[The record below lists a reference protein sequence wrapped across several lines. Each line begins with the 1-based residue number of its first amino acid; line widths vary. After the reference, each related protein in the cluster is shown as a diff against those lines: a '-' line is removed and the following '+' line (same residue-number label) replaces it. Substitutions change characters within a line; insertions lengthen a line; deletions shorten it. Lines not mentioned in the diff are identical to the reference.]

1 MAGALLGVV
10 MTLRSMLSALALA
23 TALPLALPVAA
34 SEPASR
40 SEQSRALER
49 AANAVVGLQVAAVEG
64 ARSATTLG
72 KARQGSGVVIDGQG
86 LVLTIGY
93 LILEADQVLL
103 ITDDRRRIPA
113 RVVAYDLATGF
124 GLVRA
129 LTPLQLD
136 PAPIGQARAV
146 TDADTL
152 MIASGGDAGAI
163 SVAQLVSRRAFA
175 GYWEYHVD
183 DALFTAPPRPDHSG
197 AGLFN
202 DRGELVGIGSL
213 IVNDAAG
220 GSQRRPGNMFV
231 PIDLLSPILPELLAR
246 GRSSLSDRAWMGV
259 NCVEMATRVR
269 VVRVTED
276 SPADVAGLEVGDQI
290 LALDGQAVTG
300 LESLW
305 KSLWKGAG
313 SARAVDL
320 QIERGGVIRHL
331 TVHTIDRA
339 ATLRRAEGV

>member
-1 MAGALLGVV
+1 M
-10 MTLRSMLSALALA
+10 MTLRSMLASWVLVA
-23 TALPLALPVAA
+23 ALPFTGPGSAA
-34 SEPASR
+34 EAPSR
-40 SEQSRALER
+40 ADQSRALER
-49 AANAVVGLQVAAVEG
+49 AANAVVGLQVVAVEG
-64 ARSATTLG
+64 ARSASTLG
-72 KARQGSGVVIDGQG
+72 GTRQGSGVVIDRQG

-93 LILEADQVLL
+93 LILEADQVQL
-103 ITDDRRRIPA
+103 ITDDQRRIPA

-129 LTPLQLD
+129 LAPLQLE
-136 PAPIGQARAV
+136 PAPMGLARAV
-146 TDADTL
+146 TDSDTL

-163 SVAQLVSRRAFA
+163 SAAQLVSRRAFA

-213 IVNDAAG
+213 LVNDAAG
-220 GSQRRPGNMFV
+220 GNARRPGNMFV
-231 PIDLLSPILPELLAR
+231 PVDLLSPILPELIAR

-259 NCVEMATRVR
+259 NCVETASRVR

-276 SPADVAGLEVGDQI
+276 SPADVAGLEAGDQI

-305 KSLWKGAG
+305 KSLWKGTG

-320 QIERGGVIRHL
+320 QIERRGVIQHV

>member
-1 MAGALLGVV
+1 MS
-10 MTLRSMLSALALA
+10 LRSVLARIVLFMGCG
-23 TALPLALPVAA
+23 ALPVLPATVAA
-34 SEPASR
+34 QLSSA
-40 SEQSRALER
+40 EQSRALER
-49 AANAVVGLQVAAVEG
+49 AANAVVGLQVVAVEG
-64 ARSATTLG
+64 ARSASTLG
-72 KARQGSGVVIDGQG
+72 KARQGSGVVIDDQG

-93 LILEADQVLL
+93 LILEADQVQLL
-103 ITDDRRRIPA
+103 TDDNRRVPA

-129 LTPLQLD
+129 LAPLKLE
-136 PAPIGQARAV
+136 PVPIGRAKAV
-146 TDADTL
+146 SDADAL
-152 MIASGGDAGAI
+152 MIASGGEAGAL
-163 SVAQLVSRRAFA
+163 SAAKLVSRRGFA
-175 GYWEYHVD
+175 GYWEYQID

-220 GSQRRPGNMFV
+220 GSQRVPGNMFV
-231 PIDLLSPILPELLAR
+231 PIDLLSPILTELITR
-246 GRSSLSDRAWMGV
+246 GRSSLSDRAWMGI

-290 LALDGQAVTG
+290 LTLDGQTVTG

-305 KSLWKGAG
+305 KALWKGGA
-313 SARAVDL
+313 SVRPVAL
-320 QIERGGVIRHL
+320 QIERGGVLRDI
-331 TVHTIDRA
+331 TVHTVDRA

>member
-1 MAGALLGVV
+1 MSLRSVLALLALLG
-10 MTLRSMLSALALA
+10 
-23 TALPLALPVAA
+23 ALPFVSATRAA
-34 SEPASR
+34 EPSSA
-40 SEQSRALER
+40 EQSRALER
-49 AANAVVGLQVAAVEG
+49 AANAVVGLQVVAVEG
-64 ARSATTLG
+64 ARSASTLG
-72 KARQGSGVVIDGQG
+72 KARQGSGVVIDDQG

-93 LILEADQVLL
+93 LILEAEQEQLL
-103 ITDDRRRIPA
+103 TDDNRRVPA
-113 RVVAYDLATGF
+113 RVVAYDLASGF

-129 LTPLQLD
+129 LAPLKLE
-136 PAPIGQARAV
+136 PVPIGRALTV
-146 TDADTL
+146 TVSDAL
-152 MIASGGDAGAI
+152 MIASGGEAGAL
-163 SVAQLVSRRAFA
+163 SAAKLVSRRGFA
-175 GYWEYHVD
+175 GYWEYQID

-220 GSQRRPGNMFV
+220 GNQRVPGNMFV
-231 PIDLLSPILPELLAR
+231 PIDLLSPILPELIAR

-259 NCVEMATRVR
+259 NCVEAASRVR

-290 LALDGQAVTG
+290 LMLDGQTVTG

-305 KSLWKGAG
+305 KALWKGPG

-320 QIERGGVIRHL
+320 QIERAGVIRNL